1 MQPAPLPVQ
10 RRVFSG
16 ASVLMLL
23 ALCLT
28 LFSPFGVPLAHAA
41 PLVVLSPSNGSNP
54 STRPVFFG
62 TATPGASIT
71 VGQPGPSGS
80 TFCSATA
87 DAITGDWSCQVGTAL
102 TSGSPCS
109 IVVFDGSSPIY
120 LTITPDST
128 IPDSPVI
135 TSVADPTNIS
145 GTGLLGHDLFVY
157 DIENGMPGNMIC
169 SVAALSGSSWSCTP
183 SPALGVGSYRLSAYM
198 VDTNV
203 NPFKTSLHGTPVR
216 LTIAPT
222 ITSLFPTHGPAAGNT
237 PVTISGTNL
246 GTITGVAFGGT
257 AGGLNFVS
265 ALSLSVLTP
274 PGTAGTVVT
283 VVVTDTSG
291 ITTTFNGFTYDSAN
305 ADLSDLTLSGGG
317 TLSPTFDAAT
327 QIYTA
332 SVPYTGIT
340 LTVTPTVSDTNA
352 TVAVSGTTVLSGNA
366 SDAITLTLG
375 ANVIP
380 VRVTAQDGTTTKPYT
395 VTVTRAAASI
405 NADLS
410 NLTLSS
416 GTLSPTFAAGTT
428 DYTATVGYGV
438 NSLTVTPIVS
448 DTTATVKVK
457 GVAATSGSPT
467 TVSNL
472 VVGTNIITTV
482 VTAQNAAITKTY
494 TITVTRTAT
503 SANAD
508 LSNLTLSSGPFTPT
522 FDAATQSYTATVPY
536 TGITLTVTPT
546 VSDTN
551 ATVAVSGTTVLSG
564 NASDAI
570 TLTLGANVIPVRVTA
585 QDGTTTKPYTVT
597 VTRAAASINADLSN
611 LTLSSGTL
619 SPTFAAGTTSYTA
632 TVPYTAIT
640 LTVTPTLAEISSS
653 VTVSGTTVAS
663 GSASRAIT
671 LTLGANVIPVVVTAQ
686 NTAFT
691 KTYTI
696 TITRL
701 PSSNAYLS
709 NLTLSTGTL
718 SPTFASTKTS
728 YTVAV
733 STSVAS
739 LTVTPT
745 VSDTN
750 ATVKVNGVSAT
761 TPISLSIGVTRI
773 IVQVTAADGTT
784 TKNYLIYV
792 TRAGTAEVEL
802 SQSYKLEKGTGA
814 TAQAVS
820 LAAITNTLTLTITVR
835 NNGPDAVTGVVI
847 ADTFPTA
854 AISTTWTWTCVGA
867 GGGVCGNASGT
878 GNLNEAL
885 GLLPVNGSVTFV
897 VKGSLLNPN
906 NWKNAPS
913 VTTPTGVVDTT
924 TTNNSITVGNFMT
937 FVPLVVK

>member
-87 DAITGDWSCQVGTAL
+87 DAITGDWSCQVSAAL
-102 TSGSPCS
+102 TSRFYG
-109 IVVFDGSSPIY
+109 IVVSDGSISPVY
-120 LTITPDST
+120 LSITPDLT
-128 IPDSPVI
+128 MPDSPVI

-246 GTITGVAFGGT
+246 GTIPGVAFGGT

-291 ITTTFNGFTYDSAN
+291 ITTTFNGVTYDSAN

-332 SVPYTGIT
+332 S
-340 LTVTPTVSDTNA
+340 
-352 TVAVSGTTVLSGNA
+352 
-366 SDAITLTLG
+366 
-375 ANVIP
+375 
-380 VRVTAQDGTTTKPYT
+380 
-395 VTVTRAAASI
+395 
-405 NADLS
+405 
-410 NLTLSS
+410 
-416 GTLSPTFAAGTT
+416 
-428 DYTATVGYGV
+428 
-438 NSLTVTPIVS
+438 
-448 DTTATVKVK
+448 
-457 GVAATSGSPT
+457 
-467 TVSNL
+467 
-472 VVGTNIITTV
+472 
-482 VTAQNAAITKTY
+482 
-494 TITVTRTAT
+494 
-503 SANAD
+503 
-508 LSNLTLSSGPFTPT
+508 
-522 FDAATQSYTATVPY
+522 VPY